1 MTASRVPRPATVPG
15 VSDGFVAIDLGST
28 RLAAGIV
35 DEAGEVVIRD
45 RLATPARNVWPALT
59 QLVRRVLAANPTD
72 VSPTWVGV
80 TCPGPI
86 DRGTGAMKPVGM
98 PTWHDFPLR
107 RELASTTGLPV
118 DIETAGRGLALA
130 ELWQGEAAQLPPD
143 EQQFATLVL
152 GDEADG
158 GLVIRGRL
166 AHGLTGNLGQFG
178 HLIVEPEGV
187 ECVCGATGCLAA
199 YASVRGIEAS
209 INRDLRR
216 TPPAIVER
224 TGIMTARAC
233 ASIAATLDVAEIVI
247 GGAVPSVF
255 GQPFFDALARELDQ
269 RSGLSH
275 LSELRVRGVGST
287 GVGPLVAAAAVAR
300 HARASRADDTPPD
313 IESTGEHGEQDG
325 PSGSTGE

>member
-1 MTASRVPRPATVPG
+1 MPD
-15 VSDGFVAIDLGST
+15 VSDGFVAIDLGPS

-35 DEAGEVVIRD
+35 DEQGEVVVRD

-72 VSPTWVGV
+72 VVPTWVGV

-107 RELASTTGLPV
+107 RELASITGLPV

-130 ELWQGEAAQLPPD
+130 ELWQGEASLRPAD

-158 GLVIRGRL
+158 ALVIRGRL
-166 AHGLTGNLGQFG
+166 AQGLTGNLGQFG

-187 ECVCGATGCLAA
+187 ECVCGAIGCLSA

-209 INRDLRR
+209 INRELRR

-233 ASIAATLDVAEIVI
+233 ASIAALLDVSDIVV
-247 GGAVPSVF
+247 GGAVPSVL
-255 GQPFFDALARELDQ
+255 GAPFFDALARELDQ

-275 LSELRVRGVGST
+275 LSELRVRGVGSAK
-287 GVGPLVAAAAVAR
+287 VGPLTAAAAVAR
-300 HARASRADDTPPD
+300 HARSTHADDTPP
-313 IESTGEHGEQDG
+313 E
-325 PSGSTGE
+325 

>member
-1 MTASRVPRPATVPG
+1 MAGPDVPRRGTVPD
-15 VSDGFVAIDLGST
+15 VSDGFVAIDLGPS

-35 DEAGEVVIRD
+35 DEQGEVVVRD

-72 VSPTWVGV
+72 VVPTWVGV

-130 ELWQGEAAQLPPD
+130 EMWLGEASLLPAD

-158 GLVIRGRL
+158 ALVIGGRL
-166 AHGLTGNLGQFG
+166 AQGLTGNLGQFG

-187 ECVCGATGCLAA
+187 ECVCGAIGCLSA

-209 INRDLRR
+209 INRELRR

-233 ASIAATLDVAEIVI
+233 ATIAALLDVSEIVV
-247 GGAVPSVF
+247 GGAVPSVL
-255 GQPFFDALARELDQ
+255 GSPFFDALARELDQ
-269 RSGLSH
+269 RSGLAH
-275 LSELRVRGVGST
+275 LSELRVRGVGSAK
-287 GVGPLVAAAAVAR
+287 VGPLTAAAAVAR
-300 HARASRADDTPPD
+300 HARSTHVDDTPP
-313 IESTGEHGEQDG
+313 E
-325 PSGSTGE
+325 